1 MENISQ
7 RDAFFNKLYEIAKKD
22 RDVILVSADMGAPS
36 LDKFREDLSEQY
48 VNVGIAE
55 QNMVTVAT
63 GLALGGKT
71 VFMYAIMPF
80 VTLRCYEMLK
90 VELSMMN
97 IPVTAV
103 GVGSGISYD
112 DSGPTHHSTE
122 DIAIMRALPNMTI
135 LNSSDSV
142 MAAKF
147 AEMTCDISGPHYVRL
162 DRGKLPPLYNQD
174 SDFSAG
180 LTSFKTGKDICI
192 VATGNMVHRAFEIA
206 DRLAGHSIE
215 AGVVDL
221 YRLKPINENLLLK
234 SIEPSKRI
242 VTLEEN
248 LMNGGMGSAVAEVL
262 ADNDRPMPLKRIGLP
277 DKYFFAYGGR
287 QNLQTLG
294 GLDAD
299 SITKAIL
306 KWLH

>member
-7 RDAFFNKLYEIAKKD
+7 RDAFFNTLYEIAKKD
-22 RDVILVSADMGAPS
+22 RDVVLVSADMGAPS

-80 VTLRCYEMLK
+80 VTLRCYEMIK
-90 VELSMMN
+90 VELCMMN
-97 IPVTAV
+97 LPVTAV
-103 GVGSGISYD
+103 GVGSGVSYD

-135 LNSSDSV
+135 LNASDSI
-142 MAAKF
+142 MSARF
-147 AEMTCDISGPHYVRL
+147 AETTCNISGPHYVRL
-162 DRGKLPPLYNQD
+162 DREKLPQIYKQG

-180 LTSFKTGKDICI
+180 LTSLKTGKDICI
-192 VATGNMVHRAFEIA
+192 VATGNMVHRASEVA
-206 DRLAGHSIE
+206 NKLAERSVD
-215 AGVVDL
+215 AGIIDL
-221 YRLKPINENLLLK
+221 YRLKPVNEDLLVK
-234 SIEPSKRI
+234 SVAKSQRI

-248 LMNGGMGSAVAEVL
+248 LLNGGMGSAVAEVL
-262 ADNDRPMPLKRIGLP
+262 ADNDKLMPLKRFGLP
-277 DKYFFAYGGR
+277 DKYFFKYGGR
-287 QNLQTLG
+287 ANLQTLG

-299 SITKAIL
+299 SITQSIL
-306 KWLH
+306 KWLQ

>member
-135 LNSSDSV
+135 FNSSDSV

>member
-1 MENISQ
+1 MENISM

-22 RDVILVSADMGAPS
+22 RNVILVSADMGAPS
-36 LDKFREDLSEQY
+36 LDKFRRDLSGQF

-55 QNMVTVAT
+55 QNMVIVAT
-63 GLALGGKT
+63 GLALGGKI
-71 VFMYAIMPF
+71 VFIYAIMPF

-112 DSGPTHHSTE
+112 ESGPTHHATE

-135 LNSSDSV
+135 LNSSDSI

-147 AEMTCDISGPHYVRL
+147 AEMTCETSGPHYVRL
-162 DRGKLPPLYNQD
+162 DREKLPPIYNQS
-174 SDFSAG
+174 SDFADG
-180 LTSFKTGKDICI
+180 LTNLKAGKDICI
-192 VATGNMVHRAFEIA
+192 IATGNMVHRAFEVSNK
-206 DRLAGHSIE
+206 LTEHSVD

-221 YRLKPINENLLLK
+221 YRLKPINEELLLK
-234 SIEPSKRI
+234 STEQSKRI

-248 LMNGGMGSAVAEVL
+248 LMNGGMGSAVAEIL
-262 ADNDRPMPLKRIGLP
+262 ADNDKTIPLKRFGIR
-277 DKYFFAYGGR
+277 DSYFFTYGGR
-287 QNLQTLG
+287 NNLQSLC
-294 GLDAD
+294 GLDVD
-299 SITKAIL
+299 SITKEIL
-306 KWLH
+306 AWLQ

>member
-36 LDKFREDLSEQY
+36 LDKFREDLSRQY

-135 LNSSDSV
+135 LNSTDSI

-147 AEMTCDISGPHYVRL
+147 AKMTCKISGPHYVRL
-162 DRGKLPPLYNQD
+162 DRGKLPPLYKPD

-180 LTSFKTGKDICI
+180 LTSFKTGKDVCI
-192 VATGNMVHRAFEIA
+192 VATGNMVHRAIEISSS
-206 DRLAGHSIE
+206 LAEHSVD

-221 YRLKPINENLLLK
+221 YRLKPINEKLLLK
-234 SIEPSKRI
+234 SIEPSKCI
-242 VTLEEN
+242 VSLEEN
-248 LMNGGMGSAVAEVL
+248 FLNGGMGSAVAEVL
-262 ADNDRPMPLKRIGLP
+262 VDNNKPMQLKRFGLP
-277 DKYFFAYGGR
+277 DEYIFKYGGR
-287 QNLQTLG
+287 NNMQTLG
-294 GLDAD
+294 RLDND
-299 SITKAIL
+299 SITKSIL
-306 KWLH
+306 KWLK

>member
-162 DRGKLPPLYNQD
+162 DRGKLPPLYKQD

-206 DRLAGHSIE
+206 DRLAGHSIDT
-215 AGVVDL
+215 GVVDL

>member
-162 DRGKLPPLYNQD
+162 DRGKLPSLYKQD

-206 DRLAGHSIE
+206 DRLAGHSIDT
-215 AGVVDL
+215 GVVDL
-221 YRLKPINENLLLK
+221 YRLKPINEKLLLK